1 MLNARTTREDGGL
14 LWRCLPCP
22 RLPLQPLRER
32 EARERLSRGEQ
43 PHAIARAMHTSVEV
57 ITALGRQPVVR
68 REI

>member
-14 LWRCLPCP
+14 PC
-22 RLPLQPLRER
+22 RER